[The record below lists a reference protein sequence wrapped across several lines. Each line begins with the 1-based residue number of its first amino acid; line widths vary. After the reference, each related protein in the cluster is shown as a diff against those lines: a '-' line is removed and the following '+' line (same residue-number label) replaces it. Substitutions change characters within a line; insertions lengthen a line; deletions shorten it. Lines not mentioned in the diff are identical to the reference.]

1 MCSVCVSLSVL
12 LCVYV
17 SWVSVYS
24 RDTCP
29 EAPTSPQGR
38 VTGRPPS
45 PGQAPTPRVSLA
57 PHSPPPP
64 PRVGASV
71 WGRESGGSAQA
82 SLELGN
88 STSPSLLTHTCT
100 GTQALAQGC
109 APHLPQDT
117 PAIVQHGAHIINAR
131 LLCGTGHT
139 LPGPPPSPVTAPRG
153 LRGTQGP
160 GGETEVLSWG

>member
-17 SWVSVYS
+17 SGVSVYS
-24 RDTCP
+24 QATCP

-38 VTGRPPS
+38 VTGPPPS
-45 PGQAPTPRVSLA
+45 PSQALTPRVSW
-57 PHSPPPP
+57 PPTRHPLP

-71 WGRESGGSAQA
+71 GGRESGGSAQA

-88 STSPSLLTHTCT
+88 STSPSLLTHVHRH
-100 GTQALAQGC
+100 QALAQGC
-109 APHLPQDT
+109 AHLPQDT
-117 PAIVQHGAHIINAR
+117 PAIVQHGAHIVNAS

-139 LPGPPPSPVTAPRG
+139 LPGPRPSPVTAPRG

-160 GGETEVLSWG
+160 GGEPEVLSWG